1 MGESGA
7 ELAVLV
13 AAVLLDLVLGE
24 PPARVHPVVWVGRL
38 LGRLEKG
45 APRGP
50 AGRFLYGAFMV
61 LVVALLFAGTAWV
74 MLHRVRVAG
83 GAVYVIVGAL
93 LLKPCFALRALFAA
107 VRLVEGLLAKGDLPA
122 ARRELRALVSRDT
135 ASLEASGV
143 RAAAIES
150 LAENTCDSFVAPTF
164 YFLLFGVPGAVCY
177 RVVNTADAMFGYRGE
192 YEYLG
197 KFAARLDDVLNFVPA
212 RLTGLLIVAAAWLLR
227 HNGTG
232 AWRVMWRDR
241 RRTPSPNAGWPMAAM
256 AGALGVE
263 LSKPDHYRLNR
274 GAGFPAAAHG
284 PAALSLARAA
294 AALWLALAGVTLVAI
309 GGR

>member
-7 ELAVLV
+7 ELAVLALAV
-13 AAVLLDLVLGE
+13 ALDLVLGE
-24 PPARVHPVVWVGRL
+24 PPAGLHPVVWMGRL
-38 LGRLEKG
+38 LGFLEKG
-45 APRGP
+45 APGGP

-61 LVVALLFAGTAWV
+61 LLVALLFAGPAWV
-74 MLHRVRVAG
+74 VLHWARAVRPP
-83 GAVYVIVGAL
+83 VYIMVGAL
-93 LLKPCFALRALFAA
+93 FLKPCFALRALFAA

-122 ARRELRALVSRDT
+122 ARRELRALVSRET
-135 ASLEASGV
+135 ALLDEAAV

-150 LAENTCDSFVAPTF
+150 LGENTCDSFVAPTF
-164 YFLLFGVPGAVCY
+164 YFLLFGLPGAVCY
-177 RVVNTADAMFGYRGE
+177 RVVNTADAMFGYRGA

-227 HNGTG
+227 RDAAG
-232 AWRVMWRDR
+232 AWRAMWRDH
-241 RRTPSPNAGWPMAAM
+241 RRTKSPNAGWPMAAM

-263 LSKPDHYRLNR
+263 LVKTGHYRLNE

-284 PAALSLARAA
+284 AAALHVAGVA
-294 AALWLALAGVTLVAI
+294 AALWFAVAGILLL